1 MPLPLLAI
9 AAAGFATG
17 GGLEGIIG
25 GGKRRREEGDAARQ
39 QAQAESD
46 YFNFDF
52 NQDVGPIKNIYA
64 EQTQQQ
70 QEYLTAQ
77 TQQAGANALRAAQN
91 QQGGFGATQAILQQ
105 QTRAAQQNNLQI
117 GKLQQAGAQFV
128 ENQRLQRIQTKY
140 DQAGTLLGRADSR
153 LAAAKKARQIAQQ
166 KIFQGIGAGVTAAAG
181 GSAGIG
187 AGEDGKFDWAAGL
200 KGSGLI
206 PAQVGSGEQL
216 GNTLNSLQKKEDD
229 IYLMSIQVE
238 DFKI

>member
-25 GGKRRREEGDAARQ
+25 GKRRRDEEGNAARQ
-39 QAQAESD
+39 QAQAEHD

-52 NQDVGPIKNIYA
+52 NQDVGPIKDIYA
-64 EQTQQQ
+64 EQAQQQ
-70 QEYLTAQ
+70 QEYLTSQ
-77 TQQAGANALRAAQN
+77 TQQAGADALRVAQSTR
-91 QQGGFGATQAILQQ
+91 GGFGATQAILQQ
-105 QTRAAQQNNLQI
+105 QTRAAQQNNLQVS
-117 GKLQQAGAQFV
+117 KLQQAGAQFV

-166 KIFQGIGAGVTAAAG
+166 KIFQGIGAGLTAAAG
-181 GSAGIG
+181 AGA
-187 AGEDGKFDWAAGL
+187 AGGFGTKGFDWAKGL

-206 PAQVGSGEQL
+206 PAQVGGGEAL
-216 GNTLNSLQKKEDD
+216 GDALNNTRKKDD
-229 IYLMSIQVE
+229 IYLGGG
-238 DFKI
+238 F